1 MERKRLKLSDA
12 VRRAVRDY
20 DGPRAAI
27 CRAALI
33 NEGLLSHFMAGQK
46 GLSLASLD
54 RLTDVLGLRI
64 VQEGPQ
70 CIPPPA
76 KKGRPRKQ
84 R

>member
-1 MERKRLKLSDA
+1 MERKRPKLSDA
-12 VRRAVRDY
+12 VRRAVREY
-20 DGPRAAI
+20 AGPRAAI
-27 CRAALI
+27 CRAARI

-54 RLTDVLGLRI
+54 RLADVLGLRI

-70 CIPPPA
+70 RIPPPA
-76 KKGRPRKQ
+76 KEGPPRKA